1 MAHRVFAPLPRAA
14 ARALAAVALATG
26 PWSAAA
32 VAAADFRATA
42 EAATVLY
49 DAPSAKAKPLFVL
62 GRDTPLEVI
71 VPLEGWVKVRDA
83 AGTIGWV
90 ERKALSDR
98 RTLVVRVP
106 VAEVLASPEPAAALV
121 FRAEQRVLLELAEPA
136 ASAATTAT
144 PGWVKVKHRDG
155 QAGFVRITQVFGL

>member
-1 MAHRVFAPLPRAA
+1 MARRVFAPLPRTA
-14 ARALAAVALATG
+14 ARALAMAALAAG
-26 PWSAAA
+26 PWATATA
-32 VAAADFRATA
+32 EFRATA
-42 EAATVLY
+42 DAAAVLY

-83 AGTIGWV
+83 AGTIGWID
-90 ERKALSDR
+90 RKALTER
-98 RTLVVRVP
+98 RSVVVRVA
-106 VAEVLASPEPAAALV
+106 VADVLASPDPAAAVV

-136 ASAATTAT
+136 ATAATTAT

-155 QAGFVRITQVFGL
+155 QSGFVRIAQVFGL

>member
-1 MAHRVFAPLPRAA
+1 MARRVFAPLPRTA
-14 ARALAAVALATG
+14 ARALAMAALAAG
-26 PWSAAA
+26 PWGTATAE
-32 VAAADFRATA
+32 FRATA
-42 EAATVLY
+42 DAATVLY

-83 AGTIGWV
+83 AGTIGWID
-90 ERKALSDR
+90 RKALTER
-98 RTLVVRVP
+98 RSVVVRVA
-106 VAEVLASPEPAAALV
+106 VADVLASPDPAAAVV

-136 ASAATTAT
+136 ATAATTAT

-155 QAGFVRITQVFGL
+155 QSGFVRIAQVFGL